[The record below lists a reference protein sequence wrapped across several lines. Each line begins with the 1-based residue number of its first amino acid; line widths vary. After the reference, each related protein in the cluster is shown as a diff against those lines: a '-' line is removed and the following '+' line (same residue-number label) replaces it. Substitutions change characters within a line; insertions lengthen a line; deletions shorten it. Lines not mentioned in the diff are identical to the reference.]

1 MEGLGSETAS
11 YKQFKIIGIASGVR
25 DKIVFS
31 RSSSAIWCVSRSESF
46 EREVKI
52 FCFSS
57 TIAKWEDSDEDLEDG
72 VDWVWGFVFFILG
85 GCELECE

>member
-1 MEGLGSETAS
+1 
-11 YKQFKIIGIASGVR
+11 
-25 DKIVFS
+25 
-31 RSSSAIWCVSRSESF
+31 VSRSESL

-52 FCFSS
+52 FCLSS

-85 GCELECE
+85 GCELECECNGGVREVRLLVLVGCDEKGKCELIFK

>member
-1 MEGLGSETAS
+1 M
-11 YKQFKIIGIASGVR
+11 
-25 DKIVFS
+25 
-31 RSSSAIWCVSRSESF
+31 SRSESL

-52 FCFSS
+52 FCLSS

-85 GCELECE
+85 GANWNVSEKV